1 MATADDSGNGKSGG
15 RNPKVRD
22 RRARGAPRLQP
33 RRIWMRLAAW
43 LAILAV
49 SLLIWVWKPLTGNAE
64 AASSVAARV
73 ACSCRFVAGR
83 DLESCRTDFEPGM
96 GPVMLSEDGEAHSI
110 TARYAFL
117 APQTA
122 TYREGAGC
130 VLERWKG

>member
-1 MATADDSGNGKSGG
+1 MATAEDSGSGKSGG
-15 RNPKVRD
+15 RRAKVRD

-33 RRIWMRLAAW
+33 RRTWLRLAAW
-43 LAILAV
+43 LAILALG
-49 SLLIWVWKPLTGNAE
+49 LLVWFWKPLSGRAE

-83 DLESCRTDFEPGM
+83 DLDSCRTDFEPGM
-96 GPVMLSEDGEAHSI
+96 GPVMLSEDLETRRI

-122 TYREGAGC
+122 AYHAGAGC
-130 VLERWKG
+130 VLERWKD